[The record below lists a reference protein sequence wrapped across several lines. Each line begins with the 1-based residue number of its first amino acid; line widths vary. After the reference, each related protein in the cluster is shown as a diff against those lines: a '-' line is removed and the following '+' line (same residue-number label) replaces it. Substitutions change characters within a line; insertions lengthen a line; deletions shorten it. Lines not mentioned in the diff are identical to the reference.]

1 MVNMKTYL
9 EKIIQ
14 HPLVALYGVLLGII
28 AFSTAIPMCV
38 SSLYDVAFVDIAMA
52 IILITLMLTVY
63 SLSYILRS
71 VKNKDKDLSDK
82 RFNYK
87 EKIDA
92 IVDLLLTKLHCLLS
106 YLFPVVNIFY

>member
-1 MVNMKTYL
+1 MKTYL

-52 IILITLMLTVY
+52 IIDNAVSIRISSIILPQRGCYVLLDRFRH
-63 SLSYILRS
+63 SCLPGRGWSDFRSYRMH
-71 VKNKDKDLSDK
+71 
-82 RFNYK
+82 RRRWF
-87 EKIDA
+87 
-92 IVDLLLTKLHCLLS
+92 
-106 YLFPVVNIFY
+106 